1 LLNDGETTRTVD
13 LLHILN
19 LAEGKTVGDKNK
31 NAQASQRKDF
41 FQGHCLQT
49 ILMAASIICDAE
61 VPTRLKTASGRL
73 KNLACLRHPDLAG
86 SLTTY
91 EN

>member
-1 LLNDGETTRTVD
+1 
-13 LLHILN
+13 
-19 LAEGKTVGDKNK
+19 
-31 NAQASQRKDF
+31 
-41 FQGHCLQT
+41 
-49 ILMAASIICDAE
+49 MAASIICDAE